1 MHRVIDDIIPY
12 SLHLGNGQ
20 LDFEEFVQMMTIH
33 MKTSGEM
40 EKELK
45 QAFKVFDINGD
56 GYISAS
62 ELRQAMTTIGEKMTD
77 KEINDIMKQWDAD
90 GDGKIDYKGYTS

>member
-1 MHRVIDDIIPY
+1 
-12 SLHLGNGQ
+12 
-20 LDFEEFVQMMTIH
+20 

-56 GYISAS
+56 GYISAA

-77 KEINDIMKQWDAD
+77 KEINDIMKQWDSD
-90 GDGKIDYKGYTS
+90 GDGKIDYKGYGTS